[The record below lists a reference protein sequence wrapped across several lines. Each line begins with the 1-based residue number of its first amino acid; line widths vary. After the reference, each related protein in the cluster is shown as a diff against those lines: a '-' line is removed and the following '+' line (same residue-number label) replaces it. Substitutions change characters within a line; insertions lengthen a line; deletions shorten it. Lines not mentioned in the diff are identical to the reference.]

1 MLGWYVNK
9 YSTIASI
16 VVGNMKSKLKIY
28 LGGAVLV
35 LFIVASNYIFSA
47 NLPVLVFSLFLVSI
61 LFNVVHQFKSF
72 LKVAKFWF
80 RFAIL
85 LLGIFAL
92 FSVIQHG
99 FDVLYLKE
107 ALCNGILTALI
118 LLNTVFSVE
127 LFVLSITINDILSI
141 NIPIKYL
148 KFFILMRTLLVRGMA
163 KFDNDKVL
171 FNIIPELQHNKKIN
185 LKNIKSVF
193 MQNLVLIITIAF
205 YVIDQ
210 GKILGPLIDN
220 RIKHIYER

>member
-1 MLGWYVNK
+1 
-9 YSTIASI
+9 
-16 VVGNMKSKLKIY
+16 MKSKLKIY
-28 LGGAVLV
+28 LGGPGLV
-35 LFIVASNYIFSA
+35 LFIIASNY
-47 NLPVLVFSLFLVSI
+47 VFSTNLSFLVVSLCLVI
-61 LFNVVHQFKSF
+61 LFFNFIHQFKSF
-72 LKVAKFWF
+72 FKVAKFWF
-80 RFAIL
+80 RFVLL
-85 LLGIFAL
+85 LLGIFAF
-92 FSVIQHG
+92 FSVVKHG

-107 ALCNGILTALI
+107 ALWNGIVTALI

-141 NIPIKYL
+141 DIPIKYL

-171 FNIIPELQHNKKIN
+171 FNIIPELQHNKNIN
-185 LKNIKSVF
+185 FKNIKSVF